1 MVENICRTHSSAA
14 SMCIDVVHFVET
26 GQASPC
32 GYWYIGNPALT
43 GYTSQVGASHGLPPV
58 GTLGKIY
65 KKSYLSRNL
74 CTAVLCEMFA
84 EPIITAAHLVS
95 QMSSYQPVQLPNSL
109 SNRQLAKY
117 SSLILLFQ
125 IF

>member
-1 MVENICRTHSSAA
+1 MVENICRTHSFAA
-14 SMCIDVVHFVET
+14 SMCINVVHFVET

-32 GYWYIGNPALT
+32 GYWYIGNAALT
-43 GYTSQVGASHGLPPV
+43 GYKSQVGASHGLSPV

-65 KKSYLSRNL
+65 KKLYLPRNL

-84 EPIITAAHLVS
+84 ELIITAAHLVS

-109 SNRQLAKY
+109 SNRLLAKY
-117 SSLILLFQ
+117 YSLLPLFQ
-125 IF
+125 VF